1 MAKSD
6 EKSTAKDKPQ
16 DKAKSRAKDG
26 GADQPKLQG
35 KRPPSDPNYSPRL
48 RTQYRDDV
56 VPLLKKEFGI
66 ENGMAVPR
74 LEKIVI
80 NMGLGEAIQNI
91 KILDDGVAELAAI
104 AGQRPSVRRSRKS
117 IASFKLREGMPI
129 GCSVTLRGIRMWEFM
144 DRFVSIALPRVRD
157 FRGAPTKSFD
167 GRGNYTIGIRDHLIF
182 QEIDLN
188 KVERPKGM
196 NVTFVTTAEN
206 DEQALHLL
214 RGLGVP
220 FARN

>member
-1 MAKSD
+1 MAN
-6 EKSTAKDKPQ
+6 EKKKGEAK
-16 DKAKSRAKDG
+16 AG
-26 GADQPKLQG
+26 
-35 KRPPSDPNYSPRL
+35 YTPRL
-48 RTQYRDDV
+48 RKQYQEEV
-56 VPLLKKEFGI
+56 IPKLSKEFGI
-66 ENGMAVPR
+66 ENRMAVPR
-74 LEKIVI
+74 LEKIVV

-104 AGQRPSVRRSRKS
+104 VGQKPAVRRAKKS

-129 GCSVTLRGIRMWEFM
+129 GCTVTLRGDRMWDFL
-144 DRFVSIALPRVRD
+144 DRFVAIALPRVRD
-157 FRGAPTKSFD
+157 FRGVPTKSFD

-196 NVTFVTTAEN
+196 NVTFVTTAVN
-206 DEQALHLL
+206 DEQAMHLL

-220 FARN
+220 FAR